1 MSASHSLSLASWC
14 LELEFSLQH
23 ALADPYYAAL
33 VTTLGALVLH
43 NVLVCMYVIGMLVC
57 NKLLLEVNIYMAQ
70 TCININCLSSH
81 PFGEGSTHHK

>member
-23 ALADPYYAAL
+23 ALADPYYVAL
-33 VTTLGALVLH
+33 VTTLGAF
-43 NVLVCMYVIGMLVC
+43 CTMYVH
-57 NKLLLEVNIYMAQ
+57 NKLLLEVNTYITQ

-81 PFGEGSTHHK
+81 PFGEGSSYHK